1 MRGGHAV
8 PGGFDSFD
16 SLALPTDRH
25 FTAVRLRATLR
36 MVSGVPVSERL
47 PGYEILEHTAD
58 AGVVAHG
65 ATMAEAFEHAAEGM
79 YALLVDPGGVRES
92 VERAVDI
99 AASDEPH
106 LLAAWL
112 LELLFLTDSERL
124 LFRRFD
130 VASRTTRCTG
140 ERGASRSIRAA
151 TTCAATSK
159 A

>member
-1 MRGGHAV
+1 
-8 PGGFDSFD
+8 
-16 SLALPTDRH
+16 
-25 FTAVRLRATLR
+25 

-130 VASRTTRCTG
+130 VAISDHALHGRAWGEPIDPGRHDLRGDIKGVTRHIMEVVPEDSG
-140 ERGASRSIRAA
+140 WRVRVLFDM
-151 TTCAATSK
+151 
-159 A
+159 